1 MSEKNIDKKQNNPK
15 LIIAAICVGVVII
28 ALLVIIIL
36 LMSDKEN
43 QKSINTENIVA
54 QTESTKPKRKVL
66 IKEENVN
73 EIVSEF
79 MNEEEDIDKV
89 APGFYEVV
97 MNSDWEFENGSVA
110 SQNAYVE
117 NSKANENAVYFD
129 IIRSDTNETIYESPI
144 LTVGMS
150 MDEIKLD
157 TELPAGEYK
166 CVCVYN
172 LLDEEYEP
180 VSTVSVALRIT
191 IKN

>member
-15 LIIAAICVGVVII
+15 LIIAVVFAGMVII

-36 LMSDKEN
+36 LMNSNEN
-43 QKSINTENIVA
+43 QKSINTENIAA

-66 IKEENVN
+66 VKEENVN
-73 EIVSEF
+73 ELVSELID
-79 MNEEEDIDKV
+79 NEDEVDKV

-110 SQNAYVE
+110 SKNAYVE
-117 NSKANENAVYFD
+117 NSVANENAVYFD
-129 IIRSDTNETIYESPI
+129 IIRSDTNETVYESPI

-150 MDEIKLD
+150 INEIKLD
-157 TELPAGEYK
+157 TELSAGNYK